1 MKTILRAIFIN
12 LITLYLVTLF
22 FPGLSITNKLMTFLS
37 AAIVWT
43 LLNKI
48 VKPIIKL
55 LLLPINM
62 ITLGL
67 FSWVVNVITLFLL
80 KYFIKGVVIQAFTFY
95 GFTYQG
101 FVIPQM
107 NFSLFFSYILTSIV
121 LSLVHSSLIWLLRPN
136 KL

>member
-1 MKTILRAIFIN
+1 MKTILRAIFLN

-22 FPGLSITNKLMTFLS
+22 FPGITITHQLITYLS
-37 AAIVWT
+37 AAFVWT
-43 LLNKI
+43 ILNKI
-48 VKPIIKL
+48 IKPIIKL
-55 LLLPINM
+55 LLLPINL

-80 KYFIKGVVIQAFTFY
+80 KYFIKGVAIQAFTFV

-107 NFSLFFSYILTSIV
+107 HFSLLLSYIITSLV
-121 LSLVHSSLIWLLRPN
+121 LSLVHSLLIWLLSS
-136 KL
+136 

>member
-1 MKTILRAIFIN
+1 MKTILRAIFLN
-12 LITLYLVTLF
+12 LITLYIVALF
-22 FPGLSITNKLMTFLS
+22 FPGLTITNQLTTYLW
-37 AAIVWT
+37 AALVWT

-55 LLLPINM
+55 LLLPINL

-80 KYFIKGVVIQAFTFY
+80 KYLIKGVSIQAFTFA
-95 GFTYQG
+95 GFIYQG

-107 NFSLFFSYILTSIV
+107 HISLLFVYILTSLV
-121 LSLVHSSLIWLLRPN
+121 LSLVHSSLIWLLRS
-136 KL
+136 

>member
-1 MKTILRAIFIN
+1 MKTILRAIFLN
-12 LITLYLVTLF
+12 LITLYIVTLF
-22 FPGLSITNKLMTFLS
+22 FPGVTITHNPTTYLW
-37 AAIVWT
+37 AALVWT

-55 LLLPINM
+55 LLLPINL

-80 KYFIKGVVIQAFTFY
+80 KYLIKGVVIQAFTFT
-95 GFTYQG
+95 GFTYLG

-107 NFSLFFSYILTSIV
+107 HISLLFAYILTSLV
-121 LSLVHSSLIWLLRPN
+121 LSLVHSGLIWLLRS
-136 KL
+136 

>member
-1 MKTILRAIFIN
+1 MKTILRAIFLN
-12 LITLYLVTLF
+12 LITLYIVTLF
-22 FPGLSITNKLMTFLS
+22 FPGLTITNNLIIFLY

-43 LLNKI
+43 LLNKV

-55 LLLPINM
+55 LLLPINL

-80 KYFIKGVVIQAFTFY
+80 KYFIKGVAISAFTFS

-101 FVIPQM
+101 FVVPQM
-107 NFSLFFSYILTSIV
+107 HFSLLFAYIITSII
-121 LSLVHSSLIWLLRPN
+121 LALVHSALIWLLRS
-136 KL
+136 

>member
-1 MKTILRAIFIN
+1 MKTILRAIFLN
-12 LITLYLVTLF
+12 LVTLYLVTLF
-22 FPGLSITNKLMTFLS
+22 YSGLAIANEVKTFLA

-43 LLNKI
+43 LLNKV

-55 LLLPINM
+55 LLLPINL

-80 KYFIKGVVIQAFTFY
+80 SYFIRGVQILPYTFP
-95 GFTYQG
+95 GISWNG

-107 NFSLFFSYILTSIV
+107 DFNLFVSYVITSLI
-121 LSLVHSSLIWLLRPN
+121 LSLVHMGLIWLVRS
-136 KL
+136 

>member
-22 FPGLSITNKLMTFLS
+22 FPGLTITNKLTTYLS

-80 KYFIKGVVIQAFTFY
+80 KYFIKGVLIQAFTFN

-107 NFSLFFSYILTSIV
+107 NFSIFFSYILTSIV
-121 LSLVHSSLIWLLRPN
+121 LSLVHSTLIWLLRPN

>member
-1 MKTILRAIFIN
+1 MKTILRAVFLN

-22 FPGLSITNKLMTFLS
+22 FPGLSISQQVVVFLS
-37 AAIVWT
+37 AAVVWT

-55 LLLPINM
+55 LLLPINL

-80 KYFIKGVVIQAFTFY
+80 GAFIKGVSIHAFTTP
-95 GFTYQG
+95 GFNYQG
-101 FVIPQM
+101 FAVPSIHF
-107 NFSLFFSYILTSIV
+107 NLFFAYVLTSFV
-121 LSLVHSSLIWLLRPN
+121 LHLVHSAIVWLLRS
-136 KL
+136 